1 MIFLNKTILII
12 SSDKLDSEGMSRRL
26 ASEITTVYLAANV
39 EEAIKYL
46 SVKNLCLIILDAEI
60 SQQDDHMLLKAIDK
74 LKIAPVLILSSRPGH
89 MDRLETL
96 QAGAHAY
103 MGLPFT
109 IEECLAQAQALM
121 KIHAD
126 RDTKSDCL
134 FTIIVGNGLTIDP
147 YTRQVFMNG
156 KEVKLT
162 KKEFDLL
169 VCLASS
175 PGQVFSREQLYN
187 YVWNEQAVYN
197 IDDVVKAHIKALRRK
212 LSDADV
218 TYIRNVWGIGYY
230 FHDDENIP

>member
-26 ASEITTVYLAANV
+26 ASEITSVYLAANV
-39 EEAIKYL
+39 KEAIKYL

-89 MDRLETL
+89 VDRLETL

-126 RDTKSDCL
+126 RDKKFDCL
-134 FTIIVGNGLTIDP
+134 FTIIAGNGLTIDP
-147 YTRQVFMNG
+147 YTRQVFMNE

-169 VCLASS
+169 YCLASS
-175 PGQVFSREQLYN
+175 PGQVFTREQLYN

-218 TYIRNVWGIGYY
+218 TYIRNVWGIGDY
-230 FHDDENIP
+230 FHDDENVP

>member
-1 MIFLNKTILII
+1 
-12 SSDKLDSEGMSRRL
+12 
-26 ASEITTVYLAANV
+26 
-39 EEAIKYL
+39 
-46 SVKNLCLIILDAEI
+46 
-60 SQQDDHMLLKAIDK
+60 
-74 LKIAPVLILSSRPGH
+74 
-89 MDRLETL
+89 
-96 QAGAHAY
+96 

-126 RDTKSDCL
+126 RDTKFDYL
-134 FTIIVGNGLTIDP
+134 FTIIVGNGLTINP

-230 FHDDENIP
+230 FHDDENVP

>member
-1 MIFLNKTILII
+1 M
-12 SSDKLDSEGMSRRL
+12 
-26 ASEITTVYLAANV
+26 YLAANV
-39 EEAIKYL
+39 EQAIKYL

-89 MDRLETL
+89 VDRLETL

-126 RDTKSDCL
+126 RDTKFDYL
-134 FTIIVGNGLTIDP
+134 FTIIVGNGLTINP

-162 KKEFDLL
+162 IMLHQSKINM
-169 VCLASS
+169 VS
-175 PGQVFSREQLYN
+175 V
-187 YVWNEQAVYN
+187 
-197 IDDVVKAHIKALRRK
+197 
-212 LSDADV
+212 
-218 TYIRNVWGIGYY
+218 
-230 FHDDENIP
+230 

>member
-89 MDRLETL
+89 VDRLETL

>member
-1 MIFLNKTILII
+1 MNKTILII

-89 MDRLETL
+89 VDRLETL